1 MILAGLPEDQQL
13 ILVEKDVNGSVST
26 RDVFTVRFS
35 LLETP
40 SPTEP
45 READTD
51 GARNVSGR
59 RIRLKRAHSRRRCR
73 HDPTCIGRFVGDV
86 AT

>member
-1 MILAGLPEDQQL
+1 MIPAGLPEDQQL

-26 RDVFTVRFS
+26 RDVFTVRFL

-51 GARNVSGR
+51 GAHNVSGR
-59 RIRLKRAHSRRRCR
+59 RIRLKGSPSASPLSARPRMHR
-73 HDPTCIGRFVGDV
+73 
-86 AT
+86 